1 MTRNYIEHILT
12 LFLVVTVGISISA
25 FSSLIN
31 ISTEITSSTIALNIC
46 TIIVRIKKYKLII
59 KKKNTRNDE
68 ITLLAKIKF
77 RFN

>member
-12 LFLVVTVGISISA
+12 LFLAVTGCISISA